1 MQCEK
6 LAPGYWFE
14 GLGGGDKQW
23 SLKYRHSLSKFV
35 SSPLKSLN
43 LEDPLTKHYH

>member
-14 GLGGGDKQW
+14 GLRGGKKQT
-23 SLKYRHSLSKFV
+23 V
-35 SSPLKSLN
+35 VI
-43 LEDPLTKHYH
+43 EVQALTQ

>member
-14 GLGGGDKQW
+14 GLRGGGQT
-23 SLKYRHSLSKFV
+23 V
-35 SSPLKSLN
+35 VI
-43 LEDPLTKHYH
+43 EVQALTQ